1 MAYTKTD
8 AKVEEMRVDADG
20 DVVAVVNIAISD
32 DSTDPATIVGRQ
44 RVTLT
49 ITSASTAEKTAAASL
64 VSKAQA
70 LAVAEA
76 W

>member
-8 AKVEEMRVDADG
+8 AKVEEMRVDAG
-20 DVVAVVNIAISD
+20 GNVVAVVNIAMSD

-49 ITSASTAEKTAAASL
+49 ISNATTAEKTAAASL
-64 VSKAQA
+64 VGKAEV

-76 W
+76 G